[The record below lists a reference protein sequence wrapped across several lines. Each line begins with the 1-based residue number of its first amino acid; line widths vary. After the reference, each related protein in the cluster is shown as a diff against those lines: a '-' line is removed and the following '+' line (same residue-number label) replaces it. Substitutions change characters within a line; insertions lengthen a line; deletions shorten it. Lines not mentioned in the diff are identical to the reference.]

1 MPSVFPITVHIHLP
15 SRRYPSGQ
23 VAHGYFTFVDH
34 VVAVTDCDGDPVR
47 DEHGKLYTRKLD
59 PGATHA
65 DAESAAGFLFKDFR
79 LAVLG
84 NGPPRGFSGGGG
96 SGFGGPLDYPKG
108 GWR

>member
-1 MPSVFPITVHIHLP
+1 MPSVFPITVEIQPP
-15 SRRYPSGQ
+15 SRRYPAGK

-34 VVAVTDCDGDPVR
+34 VVAVTDCDGYPVR
-47 DEHGKLYTRKLD
+47 DEHGKLYDRKMD

-65 DAESAAGFLFKDFR
+65 DAESAARFLFKEFR

-84 NGPPRGFSGGGG
+84 KGPPDGFSGGGG
-96 SGFGGPLDYPKG
+96 GWRSGQLDYPKG